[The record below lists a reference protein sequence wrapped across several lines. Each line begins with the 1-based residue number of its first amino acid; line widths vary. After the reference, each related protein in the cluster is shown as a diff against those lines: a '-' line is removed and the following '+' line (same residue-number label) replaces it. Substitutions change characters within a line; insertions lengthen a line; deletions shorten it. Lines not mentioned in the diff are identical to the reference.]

1 VALWAC
7 IVCGTPSP
15 ARRCPRHAKDRN
27 ARNAP
32 RSPNRD
38 RTLQARFRRLVLAR
52 DGHACTRCGSRHKLD
67 AHHIRPGYDIDAGI
81 TLCNACHTE
90 VDSHARPR

>member
-1 VALWAC
+1 MPLFAC
-7 IVCGTPSP
+7 SAPGCGIPSP
-15 ARRCPRHAKDRN
+15 NRRCPRHTKP
-27 ARNAP
+27 RNAP

-81 TLCNACHTE
+81 TLCNSCHVE
-90 VDSHARPR
+90 VDSHARAR